1 MRAVASVAAFL
12 GFIAP
17 AHPQSR
23 EVTGQAG
30 FLGEWEL
37 TATVTERIAS
47 GTKELVGPL
56 NFKHVGICTV
66 DGPEEKRESC
76 GCGFPTGQLV

>member
-1 MRAVASVAAFL
+1 VGALL
-12 GFIAP
+12 GFVAP

-23 EVTGQAG
+23 EVNGQAG

-56 NFKHVGICTV
+56 NFKHVGITQWMALRR
-66 DGPEEKRESC
+66 KRESC
-76 GCGFPTGQLV
+76 GCGFPTGPCNSDIAD